1 MDILAEP
8 TVDTVRVS
16 NRISASYSRRILV
29 VGTKEP
35 RSGAG
40 AEESKLET
48 DLLLGHRLT
57 DNFLKNNIKDLSGHT

>member
-1 MDILAEP
+1 MDILAEA

-16 NRISASYSRRILV
+16 IRILASCSRRVLV

-48 DLLLGHRLT
+48 DLLLEHRLT
-57 DNFLKNNIKDLSGHT
+57 DNFFKKVINDLSEHT